1 MAASASLAPRYRS
14 ILVSSYHLILR
25 SSAVLEVLP
34 RRVGCTK
41 TLPIAAR
48 RRAMKRQILLLALA
62 QAALTTSVKRTI
74 WPVPNC
80 PSSYAVSSVDL
91 AVFGVGGSNPLIFI
105 EGQCTLGMYGDDWAN
120 YNKATC
126 VGNGDIITYQY
137 RDSTCTTLD
146 ADDDWNGMSTYSD
159 GVCVNWGSGSGMFS
173 CLVPTSAPTS
183 APTFKPTFTPTFTPV
198 VSAAAGYPRH
208 SLAAAA
214 VAVVLAV
221 FAFAS

>member
-1 MAASASLAPRYRS
+1 
-14 ILVSSYHLILR
+14 
-25 SSAVLEVLP
+25 
-34 RRVGCTK
+34 
-41 TLPIAAR
+41 
-48 RRAMKRQILLLALA
+48 MKRQILLLALA
-62 QAALTTSVKRTI
+62 QAALAAVVERKI

-91 AVFGVGGSNPLIFI
+91 AVFGASGSNPLIFF
-105 EGQCTLGMYGDDWAN
+105 EGQCTLGTYGDDWTN

-126 VGNGDIITYQY
+126 MGNGEIITYQY

-159 GVCVNWGSGSGMFS
+159 GVCINSGSGSMMLS
-173 CLVPTSAPTS
+173 CLVPTSAPTI
-183 APTFKPTFTPTFTPV
+183 APTFTPV

>member
-1 MAASASLAPRYRS
+1 MS
-14 ILVSSYHLILR
+14 
-25 SSAVLEVLP
+25 
-34 RRVGCTK
+34 
-41 TLPIAAR
+41 
-48 RRAMKRQILLLALA
+48 
-62 QAALTTSVKRTI
+62 
-74 WPVPNC
+74 
-80 PSSYAVSSVDL
+80 
-91 AVFGVGGSNPLIFI
+91 GSNPLIFF

-183 APTFKPTFTPTFTPV
+183 APDSESLGSDGAKARSVAFCLLFGV
-198 VSAAAGYPRH
+198 VAYLG
-208 SLAAAA
+208 
-214 VAVVLAV
+214 VV
-221 FAFAS
+221 F

>member
-74 WPVPNC
+74 WPDTINARMIFFFISIFFQFSIMLPFK
-80 PSSYAVSSVDL
+80 SS
-91 AVFGVGGSNPLIFI
+91 P
-105 EGQCTLGMYGDDWAN
+105 
-120 YNKATC
+120 K
-126 VGNGDIITYQY
+126 
-137 RDSTCTTLD
+137 
-146 ADDDWNGMSTYSD
+146 
-159 GVCVNWGSGSGMFS
+159 
-173 CLVPTSAPTS
+173 
-183 APTFKPTFTPTFTPV
+183 
-198 VSAAAGYPRH
+198 
-208 SLAAAA
+208 
-214 VAVVLAV
+214 
-221 FAFAS
+221 